1 MKEEKEQTV
10 IEKTLLYL
18 ENYREMERYINEAVS
33 ETSQVPDIGK
43 YNISAEKAFLQS
55 VRECRAET
63 VILFEHLKK
72 ALASLKE
79 DAEAAGEGYKYDA
92 LEAVYKG
99 HVIRGYSEGDRMR
112 TQLTEKV
119 VQGDDS
125 EVVNQVIRC
134 KSD

>member
-79 DAEAAGEGYKYDA
+79 DAEAAGEGYKYDT
-92 LEAVYKG
+92 LEAVYIKG
-99 HVIRGYSEGDRMR
+99 MSYEDIVRFF
-112 TQLTEKV
+112 Q
-119 VQGDDS
+119 
-125 EVVNQVIRC
+125 
-134 KSD
+134 